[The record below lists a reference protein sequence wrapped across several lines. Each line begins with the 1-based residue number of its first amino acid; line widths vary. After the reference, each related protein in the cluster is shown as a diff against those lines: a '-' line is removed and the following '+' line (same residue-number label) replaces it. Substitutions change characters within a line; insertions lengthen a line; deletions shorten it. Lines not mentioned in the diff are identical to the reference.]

1 MRGLARIRTKLA
13 GTNGTARAADRKRIA
28 SLEQKVERL
37 KRSSDTELMKV
48 LRRGYAAGPLV
59 PMGYPGAELQ
69 LVAAA
74 QNRQDE
80 HESEPY
86 ISTWIERCFT
96 PDDVFYDIG
105 ANVGTYSLIAASVAL
120 PEGRAFAFEP
130 SFSTYAVL
138 CENVFVNGLGERIAT
153 LPVALGA
160 TTGLETFHYSSIRP
174 GAAKHNWPTGE
185 VAYSHEVLSYRLDD
199 LVRQLDLPLPRHIK
213 IDVDGGEPD
222 LLRGA
227 AGGPLI
233 ILAADVDR
241 RAPALDEGGRCRGA
255 GRSRLR
261 ADPHLRASS
270 LPRQLRPLRPVRGRA
285 DRPSRPGPRLDS
297 TPDGA
302 RWTHTRPRQ
311 TGARDRRDRQQPRRL
326 DPTGRAAGRGGR
338 RGGRRRRQVPDPHR
352 RGGDAPSTPTP
363 PHFPEPR
370 SEFTSGWSFLDDT
383 STSRPTRRS
392 GPSLLL
398 VAVLGRGGRAARGGR
413 RPALQDRLRGG
424 VESAAARG
432 DRRNREARALSTGM
446 SGIEDVERAPGPP
459 RGRPTRRS
467 CSARRATPAR
477 RTRSPARDGGDGERL
492 GLPYGLSDHTPD
504 IYTRS
509 RRRPR
514 RVGDRE
520 ALHALEAAVR
530 ARPPRV
536 ARRPRSSRGSWT
548 AIRQVEAALGNDVK
562 ARDPALDPARATFEK
577 AWSRASRSRRAP

>member
-227 AGGPLI
+227 AGVLSSSSLQTLI
-233 ILAADVDR
+233 VELLPWTREAVVEELAGHGF
-241 RAPALDEGGRCRGA
+241 ALIHTYERPPSPVSCGLFARSEGG
-255 GRSRLR
+255 LT
-261 ADPHLRASS
+261 D
-270 LPRQLRPLRPVRGRA
+270 
-285 DRPSRPGPRLDS
+285 RLD
-297 TPDGA
+297 
-302 RWTHTRPRQ
+302 
-311 TGARDRRDRQQPRRL
+311 
-326 DPTGRAAGRGGR
+326 
-338 RGGRRRRQVPDPHR
+338 
-352 RGGDAPSTPTP
+352 
-363 PHFPEPR
+363 
-370 SEFTSGWSFLDDT
+370 
-383 STSRPTRRS
+383 
-392 GPSLLL
+392 
-398 VAVLGRGGRAARGGR
+398 LGR
-413 RPALQDRLRGG
+413 D
-424 VESAAARG
+424 
-432 DRRNREARALSTGM
+432 
-446 SGIEDVERAPGPP
+446 
-459 RGRPTRRS
+459 
-467 CSARRATPAR
+467 
-477 RTRSPARDGGDGERL
+477 
-492 GLPYGLSDHTPD
+492 
-504 IYTRS
+504 
-509 RRRPR
+509 
-514 RVGDRE
+514 
-520 ALHALEAAVR
+520 
-530 ARPPRV
+530 
-536 ARRPRSSRGSWT
+536 
-548 AIRQVEAALGNDVK
+548 
-562 ARDPALDPARATFEK
+562 
-577 AWSRASRSRRAP
+577 